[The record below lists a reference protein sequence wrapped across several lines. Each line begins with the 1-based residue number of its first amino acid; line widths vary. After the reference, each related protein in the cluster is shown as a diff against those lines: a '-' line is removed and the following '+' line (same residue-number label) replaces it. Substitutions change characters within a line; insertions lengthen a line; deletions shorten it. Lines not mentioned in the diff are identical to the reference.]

1 MKVKDLKK
9 YLEQV
14 DEELDVL
21 VQDEDLNFFTLDE
34 DEIGEITFQGACDE
48 EGNLLPDGNDEK
60 YDVKK
65 FILNIV

>member
-14 DEELDVL
+14 DDELDVL

-34 DEIGEITFQGACDE
+34 DEIGEVTFQGACDE
-48 EGNLLPDGNDEK
+48 NGILLPDGNDVK
-60 YDVKK
+60 YDTKK